1 MMNVLKENMVILVK
15 KIVRVIARTRYV
27 RGKTV
32 PVFKVVYQTTSV
44 VIGVTSVSQADMGT
58 RAS

>member
-1 MMNVLKENMVILVK
+1 MVILVK

-27 RGKTV
+27 RGKTEI
-32 PVFKVVYQTTSV
+32 VFKVVYQTTSG
-44 VIGVTSVSQADMGT
+44 VICVTSVSQADMGT